1 MSLPSYYFIG
11 YGTWN
16 SGTNRGKYY
25 FHDTFLSDMDWL
37 WLCVSA
43 TAHLSQGGGRGK
55 CFWGG
60 VGGATVLVA
69 SCSLIGQLFHKVV
82 RVPSFSVTGNPSCLC
97 PFPAPT
103 VCLLSFVAGYENYG
117 YGYGYGQEN
126 TTNYGY
132 GMATSNTWD
141 MPGSDT
147 NVNPI
152 AGGSASA
159 DSVLSRMN
167 PRLDTAPRMETD
179 MLQGGVHGSGGER

>member
-25 FHDTFLSDMDWL
+25 FHDTFLSWI
-37 WLCVSA
+37 WTGCGCVFQPLPIPARVEEEGNVFWAGWGSYCP
-43 TAHLSQGGGRGK
+43 GGQLLPHR
-55 CFWGG
+55 
-60 VGGATVLVA
+60 A
-69 SCSLIGQLFHKVV
+69 LFHKVV
-82 RVPSFSVTGNPSCLC
+82 RVPSFSVTGNPFCLC

-147 NVNPI
+147 NVNPS

-167 PRLDTAPRMETD
+167 PRLDTAPRMEAD